1 MSIVV
6 SRDKKKTS
14 PKDVAKRIAELKI
27 KAKAKIKSS
36 ADGSGRKSA
45 STAKKPKSPKS
56 DWYPKAKERFAI
68 TPKS

>member
-14 PKDVAKRIAELKI
+14 PKDVAKRIAERKI

-36 ADGSGRKSA
+36 TDGSGRKSA
-45 STAKKPKSPKS
+45 STAKKSKSLKA

>member
-1 MSIVV
+1 MSG
-6 SRDKKKTS
+6 DKKKTS
-14 PKDVAKRIAELKI
+14 PKDVAKRIAERKI

-45 STAKKPKSPKS
+45 STAKKPKSTES

>member
-1 MSIVV
+1 M

-14 PKDVAKRIAELKI
+14 PKDVAKRIAERKI

-45 STAKKPKSPKS
+45 STVKKSRSSES